1 MDRAIVGAR
10 RQRVVAMAMVVLIYY
25 GADACRVPGIWIW
38 MMHLHSSSRHK
49 LNGRKGKNYYLLY
62 NQIVDEQTIRST
74 H

>member
-1 MDRAIVGAR
+1 MNRAIIGAR
-10 RQRVVAMAMVVLIYY
+10 RQRVVAMAMVMVVLIFNYAGDY
-25 GADACRVPGIWIW
+25 LIW